1 MPAPPEIAINL
12 ADLAKLEHLVTGFS
26 LVPRQAVHSILSGK
40 HASKLRGRGLD
51 FSEVRKY
58 VHGDDI
64 RNIDWK
70 VTARTRVTHTK
81 VFNEEK
87 ERPTFVIVDQSSSMF
102 FASQGSV
109 KSVLAAQLAAI
120 AGFSVLKNGDRFGG
134 IVFNDSTSESVRP
147 QRSRKTLMHFLEQV
161 TAKNQELVHR
171 KAITSKGEMINKVLF
186 RALQMLTHDYV
197 VVVISDFLQLDEEG
211 FRYFSNIARHNDVI
225 AAIITDPMEQE
236 LPEVKMPIGNGMDQ
250 VMVPGSSRVN
260 EQYKKES
267 DKLRNDN
274 LTYFRKYGIPLMEF
288 NTTDPLVDQIKKT
301 FGRR

>member
-1 MPAPPEIAINL
+1 MSIPPEISVTIS
-12 ADLAKLEHLVTGFS
+12 DLARLEHLVSGFS
-26 LVPRQAVHSILSGK
+26 LVPRQPVHSILSGK

-87 ERPTFVIVDQSSSMF
+87 ERPAFLIVDQSSSMF
-102 FASQGSV
+102 FASRGSV

-120 AGFSVLKNGDRFGG
+120 AGYSVVKNGDRIGG
-134 IVFNDSTSESVRP
+134 IVFNDETSESVRP

-161 TAKNQELVHR
+161 SVMNRDLVGR
-171 KAITSKGEMINKVLF
+171 KAITAKGEMINKVLF
-186 RALQMLTHDYV
+186 QALQMLTHDYV

-211 FRYFSNIARHNDVI
+211 FRYFSSIARHNDVI

-236 LPEVKMPIGNGMDQ
+236 LPELKIPLGDGMEQ
-250 VMVPGSSRVN
+250 LMAPGSTRVN
-260 EQYKKES
+260 SKYRKES
-267 DKLRNDN
+267 ETLRNDN
-274 LTYFRKYGIPLMEF
+274 ITFFKKYGIPLMEF
-288 NTTDPLVDQIKKT
+288 NTTDPLVDQIKNI
-301 FGRR
+301 FGRT